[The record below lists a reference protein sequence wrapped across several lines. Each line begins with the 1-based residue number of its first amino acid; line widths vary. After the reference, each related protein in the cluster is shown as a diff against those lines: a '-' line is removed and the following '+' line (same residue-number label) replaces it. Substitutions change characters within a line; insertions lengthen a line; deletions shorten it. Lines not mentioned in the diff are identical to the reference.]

1 MCSRSMADLRL
12 VAVVQARLGSQRL
25 PGKVLLPLG
34 ERSLVAHLVGSLQ
47 SVEGLD
53 EIVLAVPRGDDALV
67 AAGVALGVE
76 VIQGSRQ
83 DVLAR
88 YALAS
93 VRTEADAVVRVTA
106 DCPLLDPDL
115 VSLAVADYRR
125 APCDYLTLEGYPR
138 GTGDVEIASADAIWW
153 AHRDAEDLFEREH
166 VMPHLVRR
174 PDRFRCRTLPA
185 PVPLRR
191 PDLRVCV
198 DQQEDLD
205 LVCQLVALAGPPPLP
220 VEVIVSILDEHP
232 ELVAINAAVEQ
243 RS

>member
-1 MCSRSMADLRL
+1 MADLRL

-47 SVEGLD
+47 SVAGLD

-67 AAGVALGVE
+67 AAGAALGVE
-76 VIQGSRQ
+76 VVQGSRQ

-93 VRTEADAVVRVTA
+93 VRTGADAVVRVTA

-125 APCDYLTLEGYPR
+125 EPCDYLTLEGYPR
-138 GTGDVEIASADAIWW
+138 GTGDVEIASAEAIWW

-174 PDRFRCRTLPA
+174 PELFRCRTLPA
-185 PVPLRR
+185 PVPLNR

-205 LVCQLVALAGPPPLP
+205 LVRRLVTLAGPPPLA
-220 VEVIVSILDEHP
+220 VDVVVSTLDAHP
-232 ELVAINAAVEQ
+232 ELVAVNAAVVQ

>member
-1 MCSRSMADLRL
+1 MADLRV
-12 VAVVQARLGSQRL
+12 VAVVQARLGSKRL

-34 ERSLVAHLVGSLQ
+34 EQSLVAHLLGSLQ
-47 SVEGLD
+47 SVVGLD

-67 AAGVALGVE
+67 TAGVALGVE
-76 VIQGSRQ
+76 VVEGARQ

-88 YALAS
+88 YALAAA
-93 VRTEADAVVRVTA
+93 RTEADAVVRVTA

-125 APCDYLTLEGYPR
+125 DPCDYLTLEGYPR
-138 GTGDVEIASADAIWW
+138 GTGDVEIASAEAIWW

-166 VMPHLVRR
+166 VMPHLARR
-174 PDRFRCRTLPA
+174 PERFQCRTLPA
-185 PVPLRR
+185 PLPLHR

-232 ELVAINAAVEQ
+232 ELVALNAAVEQ